1 MALLVDRVIAP
12 YYQTNCWIV
21 APGSGEECVVI
32 DPGIDIP
39 NLNAQIQEK
48 LKQHNLKLGA
58 VFITHGHLDHTFSL
72 ISAIEDFV
80 DTDCYIHEADR
91 DLLEHPERAMGPQS
105 QELVRQLKS
114 QVNPNLSFSEPSR
127 AWSLQDQQEIRLG
140 EMKFRFIHTP
150 GHTPGSTV
158 AQVNDELL
166 ISGDVL
172 FRGSIGRTDLPRG
185 SISDMERS
193 LREKIAILPGELRV
207 LPGHGDET
215 SMASEL
221 KNNPYLKAATEG
233 RLA

>member
-21 APGSGEECVVI
+21 APASGEECVVI

-39 NLNAQIQEK
+39 NLNSQIQEK

-127 AWSLQDQQEIRLG
+127 VWSLQDQQEIRLG

-221 KNNPYLKAATEG
+221 QNNSYLKAATEG

>member
-21 APGSGEECVVI
+21 APASGEECVVI

-39 NLNAQIQEK
+39 NLNSQIQEK
-48 LKQHNLKLGA
+48 LKQHNLKLGG

-127 AWSLQDQQEIRLG
+127 TWSLQDQQEIRLG

-193 LREKIAILPGELRV
+193 LREKIALLPGELRV